1 MTTLPEAE
9 PLQAERMRTGRIG
22 GLVAS
27 MRPRQWIK
35 NLACFAG
42 LIFSGHLFDAGP
54 LGRAAWAFI
63 GFCLASSSVYL
74 VNDVFDRRSD
84 AANPKKRS
92 RPIASGRVPVAWAL
106 AASAALAAAALES
119 SLRLT
124 PGCTA
129 VLATYVVM
137 GLAYSAR
144 LKHTVLLD
152 VMIIAI
158 GFVLRILYGAF
169 AVGVPPTPWIVL
181 CMFFLALFLGFAK
194 RRSELAR
201 LVPGGP
207 GHRPVLIKYRTG
219 LLDLLLAMTATM
231 AITCYALYTVIGRPD
246 RPGHETLVLTV
257 PVVVYGIYR
266 YLLIV
271 LVFDVGDAPEKD
283 VVDDLPLIVAV
294 VVWIALCVLILYLN
308 INFIHLIG
316 PPLPRPSPG

>member
-1 MTTLPEAE
+1 MMTQ
-9 PLQAERMRTGRIG
+9 PLDAGAARGGRLG

-42 LIFSGHLFDAGP
+42 LIFSGHLFDVGAI
-54 LGRAAWAFI
+54 RAAAWAFA

-92 RPIASGRVPVAWAL
+92 RPIASGRVPIGW
-106 AASAALAAAALES
+106 ALAAAAGLMVAALGS
-119 SLRLT
+119 SLLLT
-124 PGCTA
+124 SGCQTVLTA
-129 VLATYVVM
+129 YVLM

-169 AVGVPPTPWIVL
+169 AVGVPATPWIVL

-194 RRSELAR
+194 RRSELVR
-201 LVPGGP
+201 LEPGGP

-246 RPGHETLVLTV
+246 RPGHETLVVTV

-271 LVFDVGDAPEKD
+271 LVFDVGDAPERD

-294 VVWIALCVLILYLN
+294 VVWIALCILILYLN

-316 PPLPRPSPG
+316 PPLPRPSG

>member
-1 MTTLPEAE
+1 MTLPEAE
-9 PLQAERMRTGRIG
+9 PLDAEAVRTGRIG

-42 LIFSGHLFDAGP
+42 LIFSGHLFETPSLRA
-54 LGRAAWAFI
+54 AAWAFA

-74 VNDVFDRRSD
+74 VNDVFDRRTD

-92 RPIASGRVPVAWAL
+92 RPIASGRVPVGMAL
-106 AASAALAAAALES
+106 AASAALAAAALGS
-119 SLRLT
+119 SLLLT
-124 PGCTA
+124 PGCQA
-129 VLATYVVM
+129 VLSTYMVM
-137 GLAYSAR
+137 SLAYSAR
-144 LKHTVLLD
+144 LKHTVLVD

-169 AVGVPPTPWIVL
+169 AVGVPATPWIVL

-201 LVPGGP
+201 SALGGP
-207 GHRPVLIKYRTG
+207 GHRPVLIKYQAR
-219 LLDLLLAMTATM
+219 LLELLLAMTATM

-246 RPGHETLVLTV
+246 KPGHETLVLTV
-257 PVVVYGIYR
+257 PLVVYGIYR

-283 VVDDLPLIVAV
+283 VLADPPLIAAV
-294 VVWIALCVLILYLN
+294 LLWVALCVLIIYLD

-316 PPLPRPSPG
+316 PTPAPAPK

>member
-1 MTTLPEAE
+1 M
-9 PLQAERMRTGRIG
+9 
-22 GLVAS
+22 
-27 MRPRQWIK
+27 
-35 NLACFAG
+35 
-42 LIFSGHLFDAGP
+42 
-54 LGRAAWAFI
+54 
-63 GFCLASSSVYL
+63 
-74 VNDVFDRRSD
+74 
-84 AANPKKRS
+84 
-92 RPIASGRVPVAWAL
+92 AL
-106 AASAALAAAALES
+106 AASVVLAAAALGS
-119 SLRLT
+119 SLLLT
-124 PGCTA
+124 PGCQA
-129 VLATYVVM
+129 VLTTYLVM
-137 GLAYSAR
+137 SLAYSAR

-194 RRSELAR
+194 RRSELVRSA
-201 LVPGGP
+201 PGGP

-246 RPGHETLVLTV
+246 HPGHETLVVTV
-257 PVVVYGIYR
+257 PLVVYGIYR

-294 VVWIALCVLILYLN
+294 VVWIALCILILYLN

-316 PPLPRPSPG
+316 PPLPRPLPGA